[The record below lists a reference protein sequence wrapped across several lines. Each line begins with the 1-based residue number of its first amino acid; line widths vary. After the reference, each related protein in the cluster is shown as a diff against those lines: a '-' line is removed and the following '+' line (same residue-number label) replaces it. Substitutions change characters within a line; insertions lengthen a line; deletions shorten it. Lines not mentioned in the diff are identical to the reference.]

1 MLQDRGQISFFA
13 CEYPVFPTLFIED
26 TILYLLH
33 IIGAFIVNDVIYMG
47 LLFMC
52 KLCILFH

>member
-1 MLQDRGQISFFA
+1 MSSFILLPISV
-13 CEYPVFPTLFIED
+13 PVFPTLFIED

-47 LLFMC
+47 LLFIC